1 MSDNLVIVESPT
13 KAKTITRILGD
24 DFRVVPSMGH
34 IIDLPAKKL
43 GVDVEDEFKPTY
55 TVIPSRKKLLAQL
68 KKEAKG
74 KKNIYIATD
83 PDREGEAIG
92 WQIKEKVFKGKNVLR
107 VSFHEITPH
116 AVKEA
121 FKNAREFDIRMIEA
135 QVGRRVLDRL
145 VGYFLSPLLWKKIAR
160 GLSAGRVQSVG
171 LRLIVERERQ
181 IQGFVPSEYWEIA
194 AELSKAGVAG
204 ESGFRAKLDKID
216 GRKAE
221 VKSEAEAGKICDLL
235 KGREFKVQEVR
246 KTEKKRYPPAPFITS
261 TMQQEAFNK
270 LKFNASKTML
280 IAQQLYEGI
289 DIGEDNPVGLI
300 TYMRTDSPNVSVEAI
315 AEVRE
320 HIGRNFGKNFLPEKP
335 NVFKAKKSA
344 QEAHEAVRP
353 SYVGRFPESLK
364 GFLDRDQFRLYEL
377 IYNRFLASQMKPAEF
392 LATAVDIAA
401 GEYLFLASGSHLI
414 FEGFL
419 SAYSKNDSVEKEEE
433 EEEKEK
439 NENQIPPLAQ
449 GEMLFLNNLIPSQ
462 HFTKPPARFSD
473 SSLIKALEE
482 EGIGRPSTYAP
493 IISTIILRDY
503 VRRIKGY
510 LYPSEL
516 GFKVNDMLVE
526 YFPKVINLSF
536 TASIEEKLDEVE
548 EGRLE
553 RVKVLQEFY
562 LPFKENL
569 DFAQANIVKEVITTD
584 QVCDKCGKPMIVKW
598 GRRGKFLSCSGFP
611 ECKNSKSIT
620 TGVKCP
626 IENCGGELIERHSR
640 RGFFYGCSNF
650 PKCTFTS
657 RNLPEDK
664 EGGQEGGPENAQS

>member
-1 MSDNLVIVESPT
+1 MSKNLVIVESPT
-13 KAKTITRILGD
+13 KAKTISKILGD
-24 DFRVVPSMGH
+24 DFRVVSSMGH

-55 TVIPSRKKLLAQL
+55 VVIPGKKKILAQL

-74 KKNIYIATD
+74 KENIYIATD

-92 WQIKEKVFKGKNVLR
+92 WQIKEKLFKGKNVMR

-116 AVKEA
+116 AVAEA
-121 FKNAREFDIRMIEA
+121 FKSAREFDLKMIEA
-135 QVGRRVLDRL
+135 QVGRRVLDRM

-171 LRLIVERERQ
+171 LRLIVERERL
-181 IQGFVPSEYWEIA
+181 IQKFTASEYWEIA
-194 AELSKAGVAG
+194 ADLFKSKVAG
-204 ESGFRAKLDKID
+204 ESNFSAKLDKID
-216 GRKAE
+216 NQKAQIK
-221 VKSEAEAGKICDLL
+221 VNAEAQSICDLL
-235 KGREFKVQEVR
+235 KDKEFKVLEIK
-246 KTEKKRYPPAPFITS
+246 KTEKKRNPAAPFITS

-270 LKFNASKTML
+270 LRFNASKTML

-300 TYMRTDSPNVSVEAI
+300 TYMRTDSPNVAVEAI
-315 AEVRE
+315 QEVRE
-320 HIGRNFGKNFLPEKP
+320 YIGLSFGKDFVPEKP
-335 NVFKAKKSA
+335 NVYKAKKSA
-344 QEAHEAVRP
+344 QEAHEAIRP
-353 SYVGRFPESLK
+353 SYISRSPESLK
-364 GFLDRDQFRLYEL
+364 DFLNHDQIRLYEL

-392 LATAVDIAA
+392 LATSVDILADK
-401 GEYLFLASGSHLI
+401 YLFVANGSHLI

-419 SAYSKNDSVEKEEE
+419 SAYSKNQNEEKEEPDE
-433 EEEKEK
+433 ETEKAK
-439 NENQIPPLAQ
+439 NVIPPLEV
-449 GEMLFLNNLIPSQ
+449 GEILGLKSLTPSQ

-493 IISTIILRDY
+493 IIYTIILRDY

-510 LYPSEL
+510 LNPSEL

-526 YFPKVINLSF
+526 YFPKIVDVKF
-536 TASIEEKLDEVE
+536 TALVEEKLDEVA
-548 EGRLE
+548 EGTLSRLKILE
-553 RVKVLQEFY
+553 DFY
-562 LPFKENL
+562 LPFKESLN
-569 DFAQANIVKEVITTD
+569 FAQANIVKEVITTD
-584 QVCDKCGKPMIVKW
+584 QICDKCGKPLIVKW

-620 TGVKCP
+620 SGVKCTV
-626 IENCGGELIERHSR
+626 EGCGGELIERHSK
-640 RGFFYGCSNF
+640 RGFFYGCSNY

-657 RNLPEDK
+657 RDLPENK
-664 EGGQEGGPENAQS
+664 E